1 MTEAAQ
7 TYFKLYYRLQRFID
21 EESTDF
27 EAIEDLRVKLDDAYN
42 SMTERERELL
52 DIVGKNNI
60 KEQ

>member
-7 TYFKLYYRLQRFID
+7 NYFKTYYKLQRMID
-21 EESTDF
+21 EKIYDHVQEN
-27 EAIEDLRVKLDDAYN
+27 ELREKLNEYFL

-60 KEQ
+60 KY